1 MSSLTPR
8 QRITPVYIEDE
19 MKTSYIDYSM
29 SVIVSRAL
37 PDVRDGLKPSQR
49 RILVAMNDLGLA
61 PGRAFRKCAK
71 IAGDTS
77 GNYHPHGEQVVYPT
91 LVRLAQDFNMR
102 YPLVDGQGNFGSVD
116 GDQPAAMRYTEAR
129 LTPVAMEMLRDLEKN
144 TVNLRANYDETR
156 EEPTVLPAVLPNL
169 LVNGSSGIAVGMATE
184 IPPHN
189 LGEIADAIAR
199 VIDQPELAE
208 DELLRVVKGPDFP
221 TGAIIYGVG
230 GIRDCYRTG
239 RGLMKVRARVITE
252 EARNGRLSLVVTEI
266 PFQVNKASLLEKIAD
281 LVKLGKLEGIS
292 DLRDESDREGM
303 RVVIELK
310 KDAQPRVVLNQLFVH
325 TPLQTTFGAI
335 LLALVNGRP
344 QVCTLRELIDE
355 YIRHRRDVVRRRTE
369 FDLAEAERRAHI
381 LEGYKIALD
390 NIDAVIE
397 LIKKSKDTEAA
408 RAGLMSHFGLSEI
421 QANAILDMRLARLT
435 GLERAK
441 IEQEYLETI
450 KLIEE
455 LKSILASLAKMLRII
470 RDEVLEL
477 KKKYGD
483 ERRTEIVPDEGEISI
498 EDMIQDEDMVVT
510 VSHAG
515 YIKRNPVSLYRSQ
528 RRGGKGLI
536 GARTKEEDWIEHL
549 FVAKMHSYLLFLTA
563 RGRCYWLKVHE
574 IEQAGRAAKGRP
586 VVNLIEMDRED
597 RVQAV
602 VPVREFDEQHFLVMA
617 TRRGLIKKTVLSA
630 YGNPR
635 RAGIN
640 AILLEDGD
648 ELIEALIT
656 DGTQDLV
663 LAKRLGK
670 AIRFHEGEA
679 RPMGRTTY
687 GVKATTLEEGDTVV
701 SLVAVKR
708 EGTVLAVTENGYGK
722 RSPISEYRVSHR
734 GGIGV
739 ITIKTTERN
748 GNVVAVKEV
757 VDGEELMLMTR
768 SGQVI
773 RMPVSGIS
781 VIGRNTQGVRLV
793 SLEGGDQVTD
803 VARVI
808 SEDTEATGAE
818 DGEAGPSGNGNG
830 DGTSAA
836 PEADAE

>member
-1 MSSLTPR
+1 
-8 QRITPVYIEDE
+8 
-19 MKTSYIDYSM
+19 
-29 SVIVSRAL
+29 
-37 PDVRDGLKPSQR
+37 
-49 RILVAMNDLGLA
+49 
-61 PGRAFRKCAK
+61 
-71 IAGDTS
+71 
-77 GNYHPHGEQVVYPT
+77 
-91 LVRLAQDFNMR
+91 
-102 YPLVDGQGNFGSVD
+102 
-116 GDQPAAMRYTEAR
+116 
-129 LTPVAMEMLRDLEKN
+129 
-144 TVNLRANYDETR
+144 
-156 EEPTVLPAVLPNL
+156 
-169 LVNGSSGIAVGMATE
+169 
-184 IPPHN
+184 
-189 LGEIADAIAR
+189 
-199 VIDQPELAE
+199 
-208 DELLRVVKGPDFP
+208 
-221 TGAIIYGVG
+221 
-230 GIRDCYRTG
+230 
-239 RGLMKVRARVITE
+239 
-252 EARNGRLSLVVTEI
+252 
-266 PFQVNKASLLEKIAD
+266 
-281 LVKLGKLEGIS
+281 
-292 DLRDESDREGM
+292 M

-335 LLALVNGRP
+335 LLALVDGRP
-344 QVCTLRELIDE
+344 QVCTLRQLIDE
-355 YIRHRRDVVRRRTE
+355 YVRHRRAVVRRRTE

-408 RAGLMSHFGLSEI
+408 RAGLMSRFGLSEI

-455 LKSILASLAKMLRII
+455 LKSILASLAKMMRII
-470 RDEVLEL
+470 RDEVLDL

-574 IEQAGRAAKGRP
+574 IDQAGRAAKGRP

-640 AILLEDGD
+640 AILLEEGD

-701 SLVAVKR
+701 SLVSVKR

-768 SGQVI
+768 QGQVI

-808 SEDTEATGAE
+808 SEDRESVTGE
-818 DGEAGPSGNGNG
+818 DGEPGPSGNG
-830 DGTSAA
+830 DGAPSAG
-836 PEADAE
+836 EAEAE

>member
-8 QRITPVYIEDE
+8 QKILPITIEQE

-49 RILVAMNDLGLA
+49 RILVAMNDLNLA
-61 PGRAFRKCAK
+61 PGRAYRKCAK

-91 LVRLAQDFNMR
+91 LVRMAQDFNMR

-116 GDQPAAMRYTEAR
+116 GDAPAAMRYTEAR
-129 LTPVAMEMLRDLEKN
+129 LTPVAMEMLADLEKN
-144 TVNLRANYDETR
+144 TVDFRSNYDETR
-156 EEPTVLPAVLPNL
+156 EEPVVLPAVLPNL

-189 LGEIADAIAR
+189 LGEICDAIAA
-199 VIDQPELAE
+199 VIDKPELPGE
-208 DELLRVVKGPDFP
+208 ELWKIVKGPDFP
-221 TGAIIYGVG
+221 TGAIIYGLQ
-230 GIRDCYRTG
+230 GIRDCYEKG
-239 RGLMKVRARVITE
+239 RGLIRVRARVVTE
-252 EARNGRLSLVVTEI
+252 EGRAGRMSLVVTEI
-266 PFQVNKASLLEKIAD
+266 PFQVNKANLLEKIAD
-281 LVKLGKLEGIS
+281 LVKDGKIEGIS
-292 DLRDESDREGM
+292 DLRDESDREGT

-310 KDAQPRVVLNQLFVH
+310 KDAQPRVVLNQLYVH

-335 LLALVNGRP
+335 MLALVDGRP
-344 QVCTLRELIDE
+344 QTLSLRAMIDE
-355 YIRHRRDVVRRRTE
+355 YVKHRQIVVRRRTE

-408 RAGLMSHFGLSEI
+408 REGLMKKFGLSEI

-435 GLERAK
+435 GLERDK

-455 LKSILASLAKMLRII
+455 LRSILASPAKMMRII
-470 RDEVLEL
+470 KNEVLEL
-477 KKKYGD
+477 KKKYAD
-483 ERRTEIVPDEGEISI
+483 PRRTEIVPEEGDLSI
-498 EDMIQDEDMVVT
+498 EDLIQNEDMVVT
-510 VSHAG
+510 LSHAG

-549 FVAKMHSYLLFLTA
+549 FVAQMHSYLLVLTA
-563 RGRCYWLKVHE
+563 KGRCYWLKVHE
-574 IEQAGRAAKGRP
+574 IDQAGRAAKGRP
-586 VVNLIEMDRED
+586 IVNLIEMDRED
-597 RVQAV
+597 RVQTV
-602 VPVREFDEQHFLVMA
+602 VAVREFDDQHFLVMG
-617 TRRGLIKKTVLSA
+617 TRAGLIKKTVLSA

-635 RAGIN
+635 RSGIN
-640 AILLEDGD
+640 AILLEDND

-656 DGTQDLV
+656 DGTQDLI

-670 AIRFHEGEA
+670 AIRFHEREV

-687 GVKATTLEEGDTVV
+687 GVKAATLEDGDQVV

-708 EGTVLAVTENGYGK
+708 DGSLLTVTENGYGK

-734 GGIGV
+734 GGLGI

-757 VDGEELMLMTR
+757 VDGEELMVITR
-768 SGQVI
+768 QGQVI
-773 RMPVSGIS
+773 RMPVRGIS

-793 SLEGGDQVTD
+793 SLEEGDQVTD
-803 VARVI
+803 VTRMVG
-808 SEDTEATGAE
+808 DEAEVANGEGAE
-818 DGEAGPSGNGNG
+818 ASEVAESADGAPSGNGG
-830 DGTSAA
+830 G
-836 PEADAE
+836 PE